1 VLLLL
6 LQVHQ
11 ISVVNMS
18 LGIYRSSL
26 TEGLAGTLCEIVR
39 RLEEA
44 GMAVICAASECGL
57 KVGQR
62 FTCIRQ
68 PQVHMVHLL
77 CRLVLRPNEAALILI
92 MICASRAHS

>member
-1 VLLLL
+1 MNLRNWFLSIPLLMR
-6 LQVHQ
+6 QMYQ

-44 GMAVICAASECGL
+44 GVAVICAASEYVGL
-57 KVGQR
+57 LAK
-62 FTCIRQ
+62 T
-68 PQVHMVHLL
+68 
-77 CRLVLRPNEAALILI
+77 
-92 MICASRAHS
+92 